1 MKTLHWKIF
10 RKGKMMPVM
19 KGYHITDKSQYS
31 EIIKEIQEKNNFN
44 LMDFHS
50 LHINFT

>member
-1 MKTLHWKIF
+1 MKTLSWKVF
-10 RKGKMMPVM
+10 RKGKFIPAF
-19 KGYHITDKSQYS
+19 KGYHITDKTAYS
-31 EIIKEIQEKNNFN
+31 DIIKEIQEKNNFN